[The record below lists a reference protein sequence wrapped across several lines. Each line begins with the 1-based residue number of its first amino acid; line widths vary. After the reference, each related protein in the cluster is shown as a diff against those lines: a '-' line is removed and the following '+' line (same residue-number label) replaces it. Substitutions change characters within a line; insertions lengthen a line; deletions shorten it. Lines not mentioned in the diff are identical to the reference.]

1 MNAPIH
7 PVAGDQ
13 AAFASVLLECSPDC
27 LKVLDNEGKVLFFNA
42 NGLCAMEIDSFDQV
56 SGAFWP
62 TLWPE
67 PAVAETALRQALAGD
82 LGSFK
87 GFCPTRKGTPKW
99 WDVMVAP
106 VPNEHGPV
114 ERLIVISR
122 DITAQQAADQRQ
134 AELAA
139 ELGHRI
145 NNTLTVVMA
154 MASQTRRAATDMN
167 SFYTA
172 FAARL
177 KAMAEATA
185 AIVEGQWD
193 GAYVRALAETQLK
206 TFLTSADHRITLDG
220 ADVLVPTQ
228 HAQTLALI
236 INELATNATKY
247 GALSNKTGDVTLTWA
262 LADDGQTLR
271 LEWREHGGPPVSAPT
286 RTGSGS
292 ALLSNAAGANVD
304 LRFEPRGV
312 VCVMTL
318 EV

>member
-1 MNAPIH
+1 
-7 PVAGDQ
+7 
-13 AAFASVLLECSPDC
+13 
-27 LKVLDNEGKVLFFNA
+27 
-42 NGLCAMEIDSFDQV
+42 
-56 SGAFWP
+56 
-62 TLWPE
+62 
-67 PAVAETALRQALAGD
+67 
-82 LGSFK
+82 
-87 GFCPTRKGTPKW
+87 
-99 WDVMVAP
+99 MVAP

-122 DITAQQAADQRQ
+122 DITAQQAAHQRQ

-145 NNTLTVVMA
+145 NNTLTVV

-177 KAMAEATA
+177 KAMSEATA

-220 ADVLVPTQ
+220 ADILVPTQ

-247 GALSNKTGDVTLTWA
+247 GALSNKTGEVMLTWA

-271 LEWREHGGPPVSAPT
+271 LEWREHGGPPVTPPT

-304 LRFEPRGV
+304 LRFEPNGV
-312 VCVMTL
+312 VCLMTL
-318 EV
+318 DV